1 MGHGRLR
8 LWAGGDTEEG
18 MVASEE
24 PPEKGIDE
32 SVMMREGMR
41 LEPFQMQ
48 ILECKTPLLLGE
60 TAHVMAAPLKAGVV
74 QSAGVHPLPLGL
86 HVLHAYTRLKMGS
99 NKVSVIVHN
108 MSASPIFL
116 KKGMQVALIVSASPV
131 PSAELLPEMEAT
143 LREEAWPEPMSVA
156 AHQEKLLEK
165 LNLDGFSNWI
175 TQNTAV
181 VRELILAF
189 HDICIGWQ

>member
-74 QSAGVHPLPLGL
+74 QSAGV
-86 HVLHAYTRLKMGS
+86 YTLVRKLEVRQTPRYLKNGS
-99 NKVSVIVHN
+99 GSTDFHRDKYKRYPTPAGRV
-108 MSASPIFL
+108 
-116 KKGMQVALIVSASPV
+116 
-131 PSAELLPEMEAT
+131 AT
-143 LREEAWPEPMSVA
+143 LKEE
-156 AHQEKLLEK
+156 
-165 LNLDGFSNWI
+165 
-175 TQNTAV
+175 
-181 VRELILAF
+181 ELILPDPESHQLEMPEFYQIEGLSMCMTQVMDHFQCKESKCFVCGMSDHFVRDCPHQETF
-189 HDICIGWQ
+189 HK